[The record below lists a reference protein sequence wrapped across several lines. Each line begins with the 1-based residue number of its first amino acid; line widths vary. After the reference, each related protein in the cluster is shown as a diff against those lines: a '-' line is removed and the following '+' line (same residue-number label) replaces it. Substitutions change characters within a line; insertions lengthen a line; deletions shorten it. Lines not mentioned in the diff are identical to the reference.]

1 MMSLDSTV
9 ETVEFP
15 SSVMTLTQKRV
26 LTVLSRIKDQIVSD
40 HDDALAYSEALN
52 DILDELGQADFFGT
66 EGQNDPR
73 GDQRNGL
80 WTMGRV
86 EGVDPR

>member
-1 MMSLDSTV
+1 MNL
-9 ETVEFP
+9 E
-15 SSVMTLTQKRV
+15 QKRLLLV
-26 LTVLSRIKDQIVSD
+26 LDRIKERVIKNPE
-40 HDDALAYSEALN
+40 DAEAWGESLN
-52 DILDELGQADFFGT
+52 DMLDELEGVDFFGI

-86 EGVDPR
+86 EGLDPR